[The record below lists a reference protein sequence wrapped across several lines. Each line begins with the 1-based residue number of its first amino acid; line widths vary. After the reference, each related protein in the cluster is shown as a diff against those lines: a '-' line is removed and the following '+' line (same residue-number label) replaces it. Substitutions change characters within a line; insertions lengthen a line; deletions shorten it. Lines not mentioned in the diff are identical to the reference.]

1 MKSRQ
6 GKANKYFRQNGLDMH
21 LNSFLYNENISQ
33 NRSNFGTSLS
43 TKNFIYF
50 ALKTILKVTSSL
62 KTIEDFK

>member
-43 TKNFIYF
+43 TNFKYF